1 MSTRESTAE
10 GLIPAA
16 ADESSCAF
24 SPAAEQSAAQPV
36 AAKPSSGACKY
47 WCVELDFETKADK
60 LVTVEEG
67 VAAVA
72 AGRFVWFDVD
82 VADPTK
88 ARASLQELMLID
100 DQILNDAM
108 AGEATTKH
116 ARYPEQLHLVLSG
129 CRLEGKSF
137 DLERVDVVI
146 GERFMMTVHKG
157 PVLFLSEIKS
167 GYREDFRHHA
177 KSPSFLIYEVW
188 DHLVHNYVDV
198 QSRIEERVLKLQR
211 ELITNVQ
218 DRVFTE
224 VSELDADLLHF
235 RKVLLPARAVL
246 ADLATRKSRFISE
259 ATQPFLANMV
269 GSVESVLQDLL
280 VDREVLEGSL
290 NLYVSMVSHRTNDIM
305 RKLTLV
311 SVIFMP
317 LTFLVGVYGMNFK
330 TFPELNWEYGYL
342 YFWIAVGLIVSGLLG
357 VMKRRKL
364 L

>member
-1 MSTRESTAE
+1 MASRDGTAE
-10 GLIPAA
+10 GFVDSSAPA
-16 ADESSCAF
+16 SSEA
-24 SPAAEQSAAQPV
+24 SGVRASRGVAQS
-36 AAKPSSGACKY
+36 GCRF
-47 WCVELDFETKADK
+47 WCVELNFETKTDRPCSI
-60 LVTVEEG
+60 EE
-67 VAAVA
+67 AAAAIA
-72 AGRFVWFDVD
+72 AGRFVWIDVELD
-82 VADPTK
+82 DAAK
-88 ARASLQELMLID
+88 AHATLQELMVLD
-100 DQILNDAM
+100 DQILQDAID
-108 AGEATTKH
+108 GEPTTKH

-129 CRLEGKSF
+129 CRLEGRSF
-137 DLERVDVVI
+137 DLERVDVVL
-146 GERFMMTVHKG
+146 GERFMFTMHRG
-157 PVLFLSEIKS
+157 SPVFLTEIKN

-177 KSPSFLIYEVW
+177 KSPSFLVYELW

-246 ADLATRKSRFISE
+246 ADLASRKSRFISE

-290 NLYVSMVSHRTNDIM
+290 NLYVSMVSHRTNEVM
-305 RKLTLV
+305 RRLTMV

-317 LTFLVGVYGMNFK
+317 LTFLVGIYGMNFEV
-330 TFPELNWEYGYL
+330 FPELKWQYGYL
-342 YFWIAVGLIVSGLLG
+342 YFWLAVAVIVSGLFG
-357 VMKRRKL
+357 FMKARKL